1 MAVRFLL
8 ESINLPRV
16 NPRICGR
23 RQCPPGW
30 HIDRARLEGYLLH
43 YVIRGSGIFTKNG
56 ITCPINAGD
65 LFVCRPGESATY
77 TASVQ
82 DPWDYA
88 WVSFTCASEIESLL
102 TDEVIPIPAA
112 TRIFTQIASCSNDPA
127 KEWTV
132 CGLLYQL
139 FAMLAEE
146 QDRPCADKGYLSKAV
161 TFIEA
166 NYAQDLQVSQIADML
181 GLNRSY
187 FCRVF
192 KRQMGMSP
200 QDYIVSY
207 RLEQAEKL
215 LTGTKLSQKE
225 IARQVGYPDVYAFSR
240 MFKRRYSIAPGKFR
254 TTHAQPSLKPHE

>member
-16 NPRICGR
+16 NPRVCGR

-43 YVIRGSGIFTKNG
+43 YVIKGSGIFVKNG
-56 ITCPINAGD
+56 ITRQISAGD
-65 LFVCRPGESATY
+65 LFICRHGESASY
-77 TASVQ
+77 TASQQ

-88 WVSFTCASEIESLL
+88 WAAFTCAPELEELL
-102 TDEVIPIPAA
+102 TEEVISIPAA
-112 TRIFTQIASCSNDPA
+112 TRIFTQLANSGHDPA

-139 FAMLAEE
+139 FAMLAEV
-146 QDRPCADKGYLSKAV
+146 QNRPSADKGYLSRAV
-161 TFIEA
+161 SYIET
-166 NYAQDLQVSQIADML
+166 NYAQDLQVAHIADTL

-187 FCRVF
+187 FCRLF
-192 KRQMGMSP
+192 KRQMGISP

-207 RLEQAEKL
+207 RLERAEKL
-215 LTGTKLSQKE
+215 LTSTKLSQKE

-240 MFKRRYSIAPGKFR
+240 MFKRRYGIAPGKFR
-254 TTHAQPSLKPHE
+254 TNQTQPNLKPHE